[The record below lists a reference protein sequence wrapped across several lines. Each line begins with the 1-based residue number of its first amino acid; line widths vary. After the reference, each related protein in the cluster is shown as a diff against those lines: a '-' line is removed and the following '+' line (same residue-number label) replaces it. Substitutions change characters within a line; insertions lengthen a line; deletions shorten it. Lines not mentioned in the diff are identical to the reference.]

1 MTSAETDAI
10 HEPAP
15 QFRPRRLGHAN
26 FWVRDIETATAFYN
40 RVVGLR
46 VECTEPG
53 LKAGFLGNGNTH
65 HDIALVEI
73 TRGEDRLGRDG
84 QVQIPKEISGRAGLF
99 HLGWEM
105 ATEHQLVEAIRRT
118 KPEWKKPGMVV
129 DHQIAHSIF
138 VPDPDGNFNEFY
150 ADMLKDWRSIF
161 QGEMDLITSNWD
173 PEAQAPLTE
182 PQYDPAPK
190 LYGVEGAPLKPRR
203 TSRATL
209 VCADFAGCLEF
220 YTEVAGLEPILVE
233 RKAQFAI
240 LAGALGEHNLSL
252 CAAGGELSP
261 GLHHTSFEAQDE
273 AAVIASVNDLKAQG
287 IPVEREID
295 DAAKRSVFV
304 KDTDGILCELFVDRS
319 ADYGRMGAF
328 SPAERVFML

>member
-1 MTSAETDAI
+1 MTSLEADAG

-26 FWVRDIETATAFYN
+26 FWVRDIGKATAFYN

-65 HDIALVEI
+65 HDVALVEI

-84 QVQIPKEISGRAGLF
+84 QVQIPKQISGKAGLF

-105 ATEHQLVEAIRRT
+105 ETERQLVEAIRRV

-182 PQYDPAPK
+182 PMYDPAPD
-190 LYGVEGAPLKPRR
+190 LYGVEGAPLQPRR
-203 TSRATL
+203 IARATL
-209 VCADFAGCLEF
+209 VCADFTACLAF
-220 YTEVAGLEPILVE
+220 YTGTCGLEPLVVDRE
-233 RKAQFAI
+233 AEFAV

-252 CAAGGELSP
+252 CAAAEGLSP
-261 GLHHTSFEAQDE
+261 GIHHTSFQAGDDD
-273 AAVIASVNDLKAQG
+273 AVTRSLTALGDQG
-287 IPVEREID
+287 IAVEREIG
-295 DAAKRSVFV
+295 DAAKHSLFV
-304 KDTDGILCELFVDRS
+304 TDADGVLCEFFHDRRP
-319 ADYGRMGAF
+319 DYGALRALV
-328 SPAERVFML
+328 PADRVFLL

>member
-1 MTSAETDAI
+1 VTSLETDASR
-10 HEPAP
+10 EAP
-15 QFRPRRLGHAN
+15 PDFRPRRLGHAN
-26 FWVRDIETATAFYN
+26 FWVRDIEQATAFYN

-73 TRGEDRLGRDG
+73 TRGEDRLGRAG

-105 ATEHQLVEAIRRT
+105 ETEQQLVEAIRRV

-161 QGEMDLITSNWD
+161 QGEMDLITANWD
-173 PEAQAPLTE
+173 PEAHPPLTE
-182 PQYDPAPK
+182 PQYDPAPN
-190 LYGVEGAPLKPRR
+190 LYGAGGAPLKPRR

-209 VCADFAGCLEF
+209 VCADFAGCLDF
-220 YTEVAGLEPILVE
+220 YTNTAGLNPILID
-233 RKAQFAI
+233 RKAQFAT
-240 LAGALGEHNLSL
+240 LGGTLGEHNLSL
-252 CAAGGELSP
+252 CAATDELSP
-261 GLHHTSFEAQDE
+261 GLHHTSFEAEDE
-273 AAVIASVNDLKAQG
+273 AAVSDAIEALKKQG
-287 IPVEREID
+287 IPIEREID
-295 DAAKRSVFV
+295 DANKRSVFV
-304 KDTDGILCELFVDRS
+304 KDTDGIFCELFVDRS
-319 ADYGRMGAF
+319 ADYGRMGWLP
-328 SPAERVFML
+328 PAERVFML

>member
-1 MTSAETDAI
+1 MTSVDTDD
-10 HEPAP
+10 HREPP
-15 QFRPRRLGHAN
+15 PSFRPRRLGHAN
-26 FWVRDIETATAFYN
+26 FWVRDVEKATAFYN

-65 HDIALVEI
+65 HDIAVVEI

-84 QVQIPKEISGRAGLF
+84 QVQIPKEISGTPGLF

-105 ATEHQLVEAIRRT
+105 ETEQQLVEAIRRV

-129 DHQIAHSIF
+129 NHQIAHSIF

-182 PQYDPAPK
+182 PMYNPAPD
-190 LYGVEGAPLKPRR
+190 LYGVEGAPLQPRR

-209 VCADFAGCLEF
+209 VCTDFAGCLDF
-220 YTEVAGLEPILVE
+220 YTNIAALDPILVDHE
-233 RKAQFAI
+233 AQFAV
-240 LAGALGEHNLSL
+240 LAGALHEHDLSL
-252 CAAGGELSP
+252 CAATEDLSP

-273 AAVIASVNDLKAQG
+273 AIVSASVENLKAQD
-287 IPVEREID
+287 IPIEREID
-295 DAAKRSVFV
+295 DAVKRSVFV
-304 KDTDGILCELFVDRS
+304 KDADGILCELFADQRL
-319 ADYGRMGAF
+319 DYGCLGAL
-328 SPAERVFML
+328 SPDERVFRL

>member
-1 MTSAETDAI
+1 VTSIDTDD
-10 HEPAP
+10 HRESSPS
-15 QFRPRRLGHAN
+15 FRPRRLGHAN
-26 FWVRDIETATAFYN
+26 FWVGDIGKATAFYN

-53 LKAGFLGNGNTH
+53 LKASFLGNGNTH
-65 HDIALVEI
+65 HDIAVVEI
-73 TRGEDRLGRDG
+73 THGEDRLGRDG
-84 QVQIPKEISGRAGLF
+84 QVQIPKEISANPGLF

-105 ATEHQLVEAIRRT
+105 ETEKQLVEAIRGV

-182 PQYDPAPK
+182 PMYNPAPN
-190 LYGVEGAPLKPRR
+190 LYGVEGAPFKPRR

-209 VCADFAGCLEF
+209 VCADFSGCLDF
-220 YTEVAGLEPILVE
+220 YAGTGGLEPILIDH
-233 RKAQFAI
+233 KAEFAI
-240 LAGALGEHNLSL
+240 LSGTLHEHDLSL
-252 CAAGGELSP
+252 CTAGGELNP
-261 GLHHTSFEAQDE
+261 GLHHTSFEAEDE
-273 AAVIASVNDLKAQG
+273 AAVTDSVENLKEQD
-287 IPVEREID
+287 IPIEREID
-295 DAAKRSVFV
+295 DANKRSVFV
-304 KDTDGILCELFVDRS
+304 KDADGILCELFVDRS
-319 ADYGRMGAF
+319 PDYDCLG
-328 SPAERVFML
+328 SLPLNERVFML